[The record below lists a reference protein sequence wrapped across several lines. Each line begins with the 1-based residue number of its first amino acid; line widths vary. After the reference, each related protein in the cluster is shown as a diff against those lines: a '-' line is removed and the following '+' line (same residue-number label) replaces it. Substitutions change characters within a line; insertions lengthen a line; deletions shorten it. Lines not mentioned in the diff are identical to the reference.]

1 MVIAGLFAALYRR
14 LMGKDVVKLSLPPD
28 AVSDTQD
35 FDGAEVEILPD
46 GELRAAEKY
55 AIIDK
60 DEVYE
65 LKELIL

>member
-1 MVIAGLFAALYRR
+1 
-14 LMGKDVVKLSLPPD
+14 MGKDVVKLSLPPD

-46 GELRAAEKY
+46 GELRATEKY